1 MVASDGYKMNKYFFK
16 SKVPRKCGTQISMLT
31 HEDGTTAENTIE
43 ILCIATNF
51 YKYLLNVEM
60 DGEMSKTEM
69 DAVSI
74 VHTVE

>member
-1 MVASDGYKMNKYFFK
+1 MNKEFFRSKAPQK
-16 SKVPRKCGTQISMLT
+16 SGTQISMLT
-31 HEDGTTAENTIE
+31 HKDGTTTENTAK
-43 ILCIATNF
+43 ILSIATNF